1 MVVFAKSKKLE
12 LMTSYFSEYGGI
24 PLSHLKQPVEEERAT
39 RTRLIEDK
47 IRGDVFGPMIRRR
60 DMCHV

>member
-1 MVVFAKSKKLE
+1 
-12 LMTSYFSEYGGI
+12 MTSYFSEYGGI